1 MKTSRYYS
9 LSLAAILT
17 MGGLMLGSGTAQAE
31 PVTIDMWHFAANKE
45 PVYQEWI
52 AAYKDVA
59 PDVTIR
65 TNVIPKKAYNQAI
78 AAAMISGTPPAL
90 IHGLPLGEPLELW
103 GLGQIEDLTPSV
115 DEEWRSV
122 LYPSTID
129 SLTIDGRILSM
140 SFATNNA
147 QVLYNKDAFAQAG
160 IEAPIQTMDDFRAA
174 VEALRGNGY
183 QGALYWAQAND
194 HAPTLFIDWAQQM
207 YPDMFAA
214 ADRGEGDWDTPEFVA
229 LMDEINSYNDVWAK
243 GVASLSLD
251 ESINLFASGEIP
263 MYIIGNWAVNS
274 IAAANPTFE
283 VGTFP
288 VPALNDQTKPAALG
302 SMAGTWMVSSQASD
316 QQKQASIAFLRWVS
330 MNQQERLVR
339 AIGLCPAGP
348 IGESALADAKPV
360 AQQLCSEQ
368 VGAIS
373 RDMFDRPARD
383 AMAGAIQGMINGQA
397 TPEQVME
404 AAQNARR

>member
-1 MKTSRYYS
+1 MKTSRYYR

-17 MGGLMLGSGTAQAE
+17 MGGLMLSSGTAQAK

-52 AAYKDVA
+52 AAYKEVA
-59 PDVTIR
+59 PDVTIK
-65 TNVIPKKAYNQAI
+65 TNVIPKNAYNQAI
-78 AAAMISGTPPAL
+78 AAAMISGSPPAL

-103 GLGQIEDLTPSV
+103 GLGQIEDLTPFV
-115 DEEWRSV
+115 DKEWRSV

-140 SFATNNA
+140 SYATNNV
-147 QVLYNKDAFAQAG
+147 QVLYNKDAFAKAG

-174 VEALRGNGY
+174 VKALRGIGY

-194 HAPTLFIDWAQQM
+194 HAPTLFINWAKQM
-207 YPDMFAA
+207 YPKMFAA
-214 ADRGEGDWDTPEFVA
+214 ADRGKGDWRAPEFVA

-251 ESINLFASGEIP
+251 ESIKLFASGKIP

-288 VPALNDQTKPAALG
+288 IPALNDQTKSAALG
-302 SMAGTWMVSSQASD
+302 SLAGTWMVSSKASD
-316 QQKQASIAFLRWVS
+316 QQKQASIAFLRWVLI
-330 MNQQERLVR
+330 NQQKSLVR
-339 AIGLCPAGP
+339 AIGLCPGGP

-360 AQQLCSEQ
+360 AQQLCSKQ
-368 VGAIS
+368 AGAIS
-373 RDMFDRPARD
+373 RDMFDRAARD
-383 AMAGAIQGMINGQA
+383 ALAGAIQGMINGQA
-397 TPEQVME
+397 TPEQVMK
-404 AAQNARR
+404 AAQNASK